1 MSGKLRLIITAALAV
16 IFIDILVM
24 GVKIFDGNYDFA
36 VEGVV
41 GFIGFTVIGGCGVA
55 GLYRELKKRAHNKKG
70 QL

>member
-1 MSGKLRLIITAALAV
+1 MSGKLKLIITVSLAV
-16 IFIDILVM
+16 VFIDLLVI

-36 VEGVV
+36 VESIV

-55 GLYRELKKRAHNKKG
+55 GLYRESKKRAHNKKG